1 MDKIISRDP
10 ADLRLHK
17 VFRARHDGWADD
29 DARFLALCDD
39 IREHGLMEAI
49 KITEANEIVDG
60 RHRWRA
66 ARRAQLQTIPCI
78 IVDEANVLQIMVS
91 TILHRRHFTNVQR
104 AYVLVDGGL
113 IDSAFEAARH
123 RQLAGRK
130 VSTTAKTVED
140 WSRELGVHPE
150 SVRQARKLV
159 EIFDAHANDEFD
171 WNDERDPKTLRDY
184 YEPRILADVDPI
196 GLGAAIAGIAG
207 KLDAVKSAAKGGHP
221 GGKPTL
227 PDRQLDLFKSTFT
240 TLNTRWEY
248 WANFDAVQKDDIR
261 KTLRVTIEAAPDD
274 FLKTMERDI
283 LTEIKR
289 RKEVA

>member
-1 MDKIISRDP
+1 MDKIITKDP

-17 VFRARHDGWADD
+17 VFRPRHDAWADD
-29 DARFLALCDD
+29 DTRFLALCDD
-39 IREHGLMEAI
+39 IRERGLDYPI

-66 ARRAQLQTIPCI
+66 ARRAGLQTIPCT

-130 VSTTAKTVED
+130 VTTTAKTVED

-159 EIFDAHANDEFD
+159 EIFDAHANDEFE
-171 WNDERDPKTLRDY
+171 WNGEREPLTLRDY
-184 YEPRILADVDPI
+184 YEPRILADVDSI

-207 KLDAVKSAAKGGHP
+207 KLDAEKSNAKGGHP

>member
-1 MDKIISRDP
+1 MNKLITKDP

-29 DARFLALCDD
+29 DERFLALCDD
-39 IREHGLMEAI
+39 IRQHGLIEAI
-49 KITEANEIVDG
+49 KVTDANEIVDG

-66 ARRAQLQTIPCI
+66 ARRVQLESIPC
-78 IVDEANVLQIMVS
+78 VVVPEEDVWQIMVS

-113 IDSAFEAARH
+113 LDQAFADARR

-130 VSTTAKTVED
+130 SASAAKTVED
-140 WSRELGVHPE
+140 WARELGVHPE
-150 SVRQARKLV
+150 SVRQARKLT
-159 EIFDAHANDEFD
+159 ELFEAHPDEFE
-171 WNDERDPKTLRDY
+171 WNDERDVKTLRDY

-207 KLDAVKSAAKGGHP
+207 KLEAVKASAKGGHP
-221 GGKPTL
+221 GGKPKL

-240 TLNTRWEY
+240 ALNTRWEY
-248 WANFDAVQKDDIR
+248 WANFDTTQKDEVR
-261 KTLRVTIEAAPDD
+261 KTVRTTIEAAPDD
-274 FLKTMERDI
+274 FLKQMERDI
-283 LTEIKR
+283 EAELKR
-289 RKEVA
+289 RKG